1 MPRYEFSRNFCVHRM
16 RELLSY
22 APRLI
27 PRHFPLP
34 LPPILAERV
43 PLNENVNEHDVHSRG
58 YTNSG
63 PLRPS
68 FPELRIIIARTRSF
82 TARSSG
88 ESLRDF
94 PGDQCRSARWSCH
107 RNERVLS
114 FVAPQAPSQSSAFAF
129 HRGSRRSRSRDLTS
143 RLDIARESVA
153 TRITARSQRGQGVI
167 VDTPTLPRL
176 SPSFRLES
184 SLIVPRIPVCPRAHS
199 ACLPPRHC
207 PFPPTHPPPL
217 FRRGHMVFREM
228 NEVVEGRTEF
238 FRYST
243 PPAPEISSAPRRGEM
258 PYVINQ
264 HSTSAFDP
272 VTPGASARCT
282 VRSARGFEPRDF
294 IIRLTPSARAQFA
307 IRLLAA
313 RSRYRR
319 RARYRVYNPGGN
331 AMRDEER
338 AKDEITRENCAG
350 RGCGEGGREDPCAG
364 ICASFVYR

>member
-1 MPRYEFSRNFCVHRM
+1 
-16 RELLSY
+16 
-22 APRLI
+22 
-27 PRHFPLP
+27 
-34 LPPILAERV
+34 
-43 PLNENVNEHDVHSRG
+43 
-58 YTNSG
+58 
-63 PLRPS
+63 
-68 FPELRIIIARTRSF
+68 
-82 TARSSG
+82 
-88 ESLRDF
+88 
-94 PGDQCRSARWSCH
+94 
-107 RNERVLS
+107 
-114 FVAPQAPSQSSAFAF
+114 
-129 HRGSRRSRSRDLTS
+129 
-143 RLDIARESVA
+143 
-153 TRITARSQRGQGVI
+153 
-167 VDTPTLPRL
+167 
-176 SPSFRLES
+176 
-184 SLIVPRIPVCPRAHS
+184 
-199 ACLPPRHC
+199 
-207 PFPPTHPPPL
+207 
-217 FRRGHMVFREM
+217 MVFREM

-294 IIRLTPSARAQFA
+294 IIRLTLFLSLSLSLSLSPLPSARAQFA